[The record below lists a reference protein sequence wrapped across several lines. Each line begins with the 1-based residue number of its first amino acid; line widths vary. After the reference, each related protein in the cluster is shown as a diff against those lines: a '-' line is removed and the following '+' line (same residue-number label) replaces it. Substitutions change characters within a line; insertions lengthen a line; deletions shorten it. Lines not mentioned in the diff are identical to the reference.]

1 MADMNNNPSADN
13 NTNISIQY
21 TDGAPLAPDDMRTAM
36 ARALQAARSVIE
48 RLDDTNANNATPCDG
63 WTALD
68 VARHLVTVFRKAGV
82 APSGADLMAFPE
94 VADVDLSGIVAA
106 VDDAAVAMHAAWSDD
121 ATLATMIDA
130 PWGTMPGAAVLC
142 VWSGETLVHTW
153 DLAVSIGVELN
164 WPEPDT
170 SINLEQT
177 MQFLPESGRP
187 EMVPFDDAVVLA
199 DDQAPI
205 DRLAGWM
212 GRDVP
217 AWR

>member
-1 MADMNNNPSADN
+1 MIDMNTDT
-13 NTNISIQY
+13 NTNSIQY
-21 TDGAPLAPDDMRTAM
+21 TNGAPLAPDDMRTAM

-48 RLDDTNANNATPCDG
+48 QLDEDNADNATPCEG

-68 VARHLVTVFRKAGV
+68 VARHLVTVFRKAVV
-82 APSGADLMAFPE
+82 APTGADLLAFPE
-94 VADVDLSGIVAA
+94 IAAVDLGSIVAA
-106 VDDAAVAMHAAWSDD
+106 VDDAAVGMHAAWSDD

-130 PWGTMPGAAVLC
+130 PWGTMPGAAVLG

-153 DLAVSIGVELN
+153 DLVVSIGVELT

-170 SINLEQT
+170 SINLEAA
-177 MQFLPESGRP
+177 MEFLPESGRP
-187 EMVPFDDAVVLA
+187 DMVPFDDAVVLA
-199 DDQAPI
+199 DDRAPI

-212 GRDVP
+212 GRDVD

>member
-1 MADMNNNPSADN
+1 MNNHTSHKTGH
-13 NTNISIQY
+13 NTINIEY

-36 ARALQAARSVIE
+36 ARALQAARAVFE
-48 RLDDTNANNATPCDG
+48 QLNVANADNATPCEG

-68 VARHLVTVFRKAGV
+68 IARHLVTVFGKAVV
-82 APSGADLMAFPE
+82 APTGADLLAFPE
-94 VADVDLSGIVAA
+94 IADVDLAGIVAA
-106 VDDAAVAMHAAWSDD
+106 VDQAAVGMHAAWSDD
-121 ATLATMIDA
+121 ATLATMINA
-130 PWGTMPGAAVLC
+130 PWGTMPGAAVLG

-170 SINLEQT
+170 SINLERT
-177 MQFLPESGRP
+177 MEFLPESGRP
-187 EMVPFDDAVVLA
+187 EMVPFNDAVVLA

-212 GRDVP
+212 GRDVH

>member
-1 MADMNNNPSADN
+1 
-13 NTNISIQY
+13 
-21 TDGAPLAPDDMRTAM
+21 M
-36 ARALQAARSVIE
+36 ARALQAARAVID
-48 RLDDTNANNATPCDG
+48 RLDDTNANNPTPCEG

-82 APSGADLMAFPE
+82 APSGADLLAFPE
-94 VADVDLSGIVAA
+94 IADVDLAGIATA
-106 VDDAAVAMHAAWSDD
+106 VDDAAAAMHAAWSEDS
-121 ATLATMIDA
+121 TLARMIDA
-130 PWGTMPGAAVLC
+130 PWGTMPGAAVLG

-187 EMVPFDDAVVLA
+187 AMVPFDDAVVLA
-199 DDQAPI
+199 DDRAPI

-212 GRDVP
+212 GRDVA